1 MPALE
6 PSPSIPKEGIM
17 RKLLL
22 IAVLTAV
29 LAAPA
34 SATEYGYVG
43 LFADEA
49 RSTWCLEA
57 VPYVAFDVFVFALPS
72 DDGIMAVE
80 FSLADLSPVHLLTG
94 TTEGPFVSVT
104 LGDIFYGKSYGL
116 LLCRNEPVLLE
127 IFHMLALSEAQTALW
142 LEGHGDH
149 GEIRIANCLP
159 GYPSEVAYAYSSV
172 FVNYPPDAP
181 ECMGV
186 GTEES
191 TWGAI
196 KGMYE

>member
-1 MPALE
+1 
-6 PSPSIPKEGIM
+6 M

-43 LFADEA
+43 LFADETRA
-49 RSTWCLEA
+49 TWCLDA
-57 VPYVAFDVFVFALPS
+57 VPYLAFDVFVFALPS

-80 FSLADLSPVHLLTG
+80 FSLADLSPAHVLTG
-94 TTEGPFVSVT
+94 TTPGPYVSVAM
-104 LGDIFYGKSYGL
+104 GDLFSGISYGL
-116 LLCRNEPVLLE
+116 LLCQNEPVLLD
-127 IFHMLALSEAQTALW
+127 IFHMMALTDAQTALW

-149 GEIRIANCLP
+149 GEIRIASCLP
-159 GYPSEVAYAYSSV
+159 GYPTDVAYAYSSV
-172 FVNYPPDAP
+172 FVNYAPDAP

-186 GTEES
+186 ATEETS
-191 TWGAI
+191 WGAI
-196 KGMYE
+196 KGMFE